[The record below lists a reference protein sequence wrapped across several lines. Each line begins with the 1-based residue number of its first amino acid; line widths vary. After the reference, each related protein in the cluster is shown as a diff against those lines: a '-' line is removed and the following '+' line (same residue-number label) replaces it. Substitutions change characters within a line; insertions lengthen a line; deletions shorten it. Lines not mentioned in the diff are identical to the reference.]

1 MSNLQQGCKP
11 FNLQEALAGKPV
23 VTRIG
28 EPVKIAGYNPDAVE
42 THRVVGWVEG
52 NANVFSWYENGSYVY
67 EEEHTK
73 DLFMAAVTKDV
84 WVILMQRSFG
94 LSAVVRETKEEA
106 EAFCSNVDE
115 ILLGKTYGIH
125 KITITL

>member
-1 MSNLQQGCKP
+1 MSNIPQGCKP

-28 EPVKIAGYNPDAVE
+28 EPVKIAGYNPDAG
-42 THRVVGWVEG
+42 VGQYHQVIGWMDSKVIGFNESG
-52 NANVFSWYENGSYVY
+52 SWNGTMSD
-67 EEEHTK
+67 K